1 MNFYIN
7 KCKKVTRQSNYKK
20 TMEVL
25 KMINEQCKKQMLLEN
40 ILDMF
45 LTSKQIK
52 EIENGWKTFYN
63 DPMQYKNS
71 VVVDMVKLS
80 LK

>member
-1 MNFYIN
+1 
-7 KCKKVTRQSNYKK
+7 
-20 TMEVL
+20 
-25 KMINEQCKKQMLLEN
+25 MINEQCKKQMLLEN

-52 EIENGWKTFYN
+52 EIENGWKAFYN

-71 VVVDMVKLS
+71 VVVDMVRLS